1 MATHEYRLSQAHTR
15 KQIQVKIVVTGGC
28 GYIGSHIS
36 RYLKQQDKNY
46 KVYVIDKERR
56 DHTLKDID
64 GFLHTDYV
72 SRQSLLW
79 LDELQPDVIVH
90 CAGDISVRESVED
103 PAKYYDNNVAKTI
116 TFLNHVK
123 DYKKKPLVLFSSS
136 ASVYG
141 NPDHV
146 PLVETDRIKP
156 ISPYG
161 HTKDIIEQVL
171 QNYNQAYGLPGVCF
185 RYFNAAGAEPNTFD
199 LGQAPGAGHII
210 ARLLES
216 KIRDEFFIL
225 NGVDFATPD
234 RTCIRDYI
242 HVWDLADAHY
252 RAIQWNVNQ
261 QFGVFN
267 LGTNSGI
274 SNQEIVDYITLKY
287 GPLKLKVGDRRPGDP
302 DRLIADASLAQ
313 NILKWR
319 PNYSTINQIVD
330 SAYKWYTRDV

>member
-1 MATHEYRLSQAHTR
+1 M
-15 KQIQVKIVVTGGC
+15 KIVVTGGC
-28 GYIGSHIS
+28 GYIGSHIA
-36 RYLKQQDKNY
+36 RYLKQHIENCHI
-46 KVYVIDKERR
+46 YVIDRERR
-56 DHTLKDID
+56 DHTLKNVDE
-64 GFLHTDYV
+64 FLHSDCV

-79 LDELQPDVIVH
+79 LDEIQPDVIVH

-123 DYKKKPLVLFSSS
+123 NYKKKPLVLFSSS

-171 QNYNQAYGLPGVCF
+171 LNYNQAYGLPAVCF
-185 RYFNAAGAEPNTFD
+185 RYFNAAGAEPYTFD

-216 KIRDEFFIL
+216 KIHDEFFTL
-225 NGVDFATPD
+225 NGADFNTPD

-252 RAIQWNVNQ
+252 RAIQWNTNK
-261 QFGVFN
+261 QFGIFN

-274 SNQEIVDYITLKY
+274 SNQEIVDYITLHY
-287 GPLKLKVGDRRPGDP
+287 GQLKLRVGERRPGDP
-302 DRLIADASLAQ
+302 DQLIADATLAH

-319 PNYSTINQIVD
+319 PNYSTINQIID
-330 SAYKWYTRDV
+330 SAYKWYTREL

>member
-1 MATHEYRLSQAHTR
+1 M
-15 KQIQVKIVVTGGC
+15 KIIITGGC
-28 GYIGSHIS
+28 GYIGSHIA
-36 RYLKQQDKNY
+36 RYLKQKDESYQ
-46 KVYVIDKERR
+46 VYIIDRERR
-56 DHTLKDID
+56 DHTLKNID

-103 PAKYYDNNVAKTI
+103 PGKYYDNNVAKTI

-123 DYKKKPLVLFSSS
+123 NYKKKPLILFSSS

-146 PLVETDRIKP
+146 PLVETDRVKP

-171 QNYNQAYGLPGVCF
+171 LNYNQAYGLPAVCF

-199 LGQAPGAGHII
+199 LGQAAGAGHII

-216 KIRDEFFIL
+216 KINDENFIL
-225 NGVDFATPD
+225 NGIDFDTPD

-242 HVWDLADAHY
+242 HVWDLAHAHH
-252 RAIQWNVNQ
+252 RAIQWNTNK
-261 QFGVFN
+261 QFAVFN

-274 SNQEIVDYITLKY
+274 SNQEIIDYIVLTY
-287 GPLKLKVGDRRPGDP
+287 GPLKIQVGSRRPGDP
-302 DRLIADASLAQ
+302 DKLIADATLA
-313 NILKWR
+313 NNVLNWR
-319 PNYSTINQIVD
+319 PTYSTINQIVD
-330 SAYKWYTRDV
+330 SAYRWYTRGL

>member
-1 MATHEYRLSQAHTR
+1 M
-15 KQIQVKIVVTGGC
+15 KIVVTGGC

-64 GFLHTDYV
+64 GFLLTDYV

-216 KIRDEFFIL
+216 KIRDEFFTL

-313 NILKWR
+313 NVLKWR

-330 SAYKWYTRDV
+330 SAYKWYTREL

>member
-1 MATHEYRLSQAHTR
+1 
-15 KQIQVKIVVTGGC
+15 VKIVVTGGC

-46 KVYVIDKERR
+46 KVYVIDQERQ

-79 LDELQPDVIVH
+79 LDELQSDVIVH

-216 KIRDEFFIL
+216 KIRDEFFTL

-302 DRLIADASLAQ
+302 DQLIADASLAQ
-313 NILKWR
+313 NVLKWR

>member
-1 MATHEYRLSQAHTR
+1 M
-15 KQIQVKIVVTGGC
+15 KIVITGGC
-28 GYIGSHIS
+28 GYIGSHIA
-36 RYLKQQDKNY
+36 RYLKQHNEGSS
-46 KVYVIDKERR
+46 VYIIDHERR
-56 DHTLKDID
+56 DHTLKNVD

-79 LDELQPDVIVH
+79 LDEIQPDVIVH
-90 CAGDISVRESVED
+90 CAGDISVRESVDD

-123 DYKKKPLVLFSSS
+123 DYKKKPLILFSSS

-146 PLVETDRIKP
+146 PLVETDRVKP

-161 HTKDIIEQVL
+161 HTKDIIEVVL
-171 QNYNQAYGLPGVCF
+171 QNYNQAYGLPSVCF

-216 KIRDEFFIL
+216 KINNEFFTL
-225 NGVDFATPD
+225 NGVDFDTPD

-242 HVWDLADAHY
+242 HVWDLADAHH
-252 RAIQWNVNQ
+252 RAIKWNTNQ
-261 QFGVFN
+261 QFAVFN

-274 SNQEIVDYITLKY
+274 SNQDVVDYITFNY
-287 GPLKLKVGDRRPGDP
+287 GALKLRVGPRRPGDP
-302 DRLIADASLAQ
+302 DKLIADATLANRVLQ
-313 NILKWR
+313 WK

-330 SAYKWYTRDV
+330 SAYKWYTRGV

>member
-1 MATHEYRLSQAHTR
+1 M
-15 KQIQVKIVVTGGC
+15 KIVVTGGC
-28 GYIGSHIS
+28 GYIGSHIA
-36 RYLKQQDKNY
+36 RYLKQHNENCS
-46 KVYVIDKERR
+46 VYVIDRERR
-56 DHTLKDID
+56 DHTLKNID

-123 DYKKKPLVLFSSS
+123 DYKKKPQILFSSS

-171 QNYNQAYGLPGVCF
+171 LNYNQAYGLPGVCF
-185 RYFNAAGAEPNTFD
+185 RYFNAAGAEPINYD
-199 LGQAPGAGHII
+199 LGQAAGAGHII

-216 KIRDEFFIL
+216 KISDEFFTL
-225 NGVDFATPD
+225 NGIDFNTPD

-242 HVWDLADAHY
+242 HVWDLADAHN
-252 RAIQWNVNQ
+252 RAIQWNKNNQ
-261 QFGVFN
+261 FAIFN
-267 LGTNSGI
+267 LGTNSGL
-274 SNQEIVDYITLKY
+274 SNQQIIDYISQTYGSLKITI
-287 GPLKLKVGDRRPGDP
+287 GPRRLGDP
-302 DRLIADASLAQ
+302 DQLIADAKLAN
-313 NILKWR
+313 NILGWQ
-319 PNYSTINQIVD
+319 PNYSTLNQIVD
-330 SAYKWYTRDV
+330 SAYKWYTRGI

>member
-1 MATHEYRLSQAHTR
+1 M
-15 KQIQVKIVVTGGC
+15 KIVVTGGC

-46 KVYVIDKERR
+46 TVYVIDRERR
-56 DHTLKDID
+56 DHTLKNVD
-64 GFLHTDYV
+64 GFLHTDIV

-90 CAGDISVRESVED
+90 CAGDLSVRESVED
-103 PAKYYDNNVAKTI
+103 PAKYYDNNVSKTI
-116 TFLNHVK
+116 TLLNHVK

-146 PLVETDRIKP
+146 PLVETDRVKP

-171 QNYNQAYGLPGVCF
+171 QNYNQAYGLPSVCF
-185 RYFNAAGAEPNTFD
+185 RYFNAAGAEPYNSD

-216 KIRDEFFIL
+216 RIRDEVFTL
-225 NGVDFATPD
+225 NGVDFNTPD

-242 HVWDLADAHY
+242 HVWDLADAHH

-261 QFGVFN
+261 QFAVFN

-274 SNQEIVDYITLKY
+274 SNQEIIDYITLKY
-287 GPLKLKVGDRRPGDP
+287 GPLKLKVGDRRSGDP
-302 DRLIADASLAQ
+302 DQLIANASLAQ
-313 NILKWR
+313 NVLKWN

-330 SAYKWYTRDV
+330 SAYKWYTREL

>member
-1 MATHEYRLSQAHTR
+1 M
-15 KQIQVKIVVTGGC
+15 KIIITGGC
-28 GYIGSHIS
+28 GYIGSHIA
-36 RYLKQQDKNY
+36 RYLKQHNENAE
-46 KVYVIDKERR
+46 VYVIDRERR
-56 DHTLKDID
+56 DHTLKNID
-64 GFLHTDYV
+64 GFLHTDYI

-79 LDELQPDVIVH
+79 LDEIQPDVIVH

-123 DYKKKPLVLFSSS
+123 NYKKKPLVLFSSS

-161 HTKDIIEQVL
+161 HTKDIVEQVL
-171 QNYNQAYGLPGVCF
+171 LNYNQAYGLPAVCF
-185 RYFNAAGAEPNTFD
+185 RYFNAAGAEPYNFD

-216 KIRDEFFIL
+216 KINNDFFTL
-225 NGVDFATPD
+225 NGIDFNTPD

-242 HVWDLADAHY
+242 HVWDLADAHH
-252 RAIQWNVNQ
+252 RAIQWNRNK
-261 QFGVFN
+261 QFAIFN

-274 SNQEIVDYITLKY
+274 SNQEIVDYITLTY
-287 GPLKLKVGDRRPGDP
+287 GQLKLKVGERRPGDP
-302 DRLIADASLAQ
+302 DRLIADATLAQ
-313 NILKWR
+313 SILKWR
-319 PNYSTINQIVD
+319 PNYSTINQIID
-330 SAYKWYTRDV
+330 SAYKWYTSGI

>member
-1 MATHEYRLSQAHTR
+1 M
-15 KQIQVKIVVTGGC
+15 KIVITGGC

-36 RYLKQQDKNY
+36 RYLKQNLENSQ
-46 KVYVIDKERR
+46 VYIIDRERR
-56 DHTLKDID
+56 DHTLKNID
-64 GFLHTDYV
+64 AFLQTDFV
-72 SRQSLLW
+72 SKQSLLW

-90 CAGDISVRESVED
+90 CAGDLSVRESVED
-103 PAKYYDNNVAKTI
+103 PAKYYDNNVSKTI
-116 TFLNHVK
+116 TLLNHVK

-146 PLVETDRIKP
+146 PLVETDRVKP

-171 QNYNQAYGLPGVCF
+171 QNYNQAYGLPSVCF
-185 RYFNAAGAEPNTFD
+185 RYFNAAGAEPYNSD

-216 KIRDEFFIL
+216 RIRDEVFTL
-225 NGVDFATPD
+225 NGVDFNTPD

-242 HVWDLADAHY
+242 HVWDLADAHH

-261 QFGVFN
+261 QFAVFN

-274 SNQEIVDYITLKY
+274 SNQEIIDYITLKY
-287 GPLKLKVGDRRPGDP
+287 GPLKLKVGDRRSGDP
-302 DRLIADASLAQ
+302 DQLIANASLAQ
-313 NILKWR
+313 NVLKWN

-330 SAYKWYTRDV
+330 SAYKWYTREL

>member
-1 MATHEYRLSQAHTR
+1 M
-15 KQIQVKIVVTGGC
+15 KIVITGGC

-36 RYLKQQDKNY
+36 RYLKQNNENCS
-46 KVYVIDKERR
+46 VYIIDRERR
-56 DHTLKDID
+56 DHTLKNVD

-72 SRQSLLW
+72 SKQSLLW
-79 LDELQPDVIVH
+79 LDELQPNVIVH
-90 CAGDISVRESVED
+90 CAGDISVRESVEN

-116 TFLNHVK
+116 TFLNHVTN
-123 DYKKKPLVLFSSS
+123 YKKKPLVLFSSS

-171 QNYNQAYGLPGVCF
+171 QNYNQAYGLPSVCF
-185 RYFNAAGAEPNTFD
+185 RYFNAAGAEPNHSD

-216 KIRDEFFIL
+216 KIRDEFFTL

-242 HVWDLADAHY
+242 HVWDLADAHH
-252 RAIQWNVNQ
+252 RAIQWNVDQ
-261 QFGVFN
+261 QFAVFN

-287 GPLKLKVGDRRPGDP
+287 GPLKLQVGPRRPGDP
-302 DRLIADASLAQ
+302 DRLIADAGLAQ
-313 NILKWR
+313 NVLKWR

-330 SAYKWYTRDV
+330 SAYKWYTRGV

>member
-1 MATHEYRLSQAHTR
+1 M
-15 KQIQVKIVVTGGC
+15 KIVVTGGC
-28 GYIGSHIS
+28 GYIGSHIA
-36 RYLKQQDKNY
+36 RYLKQHNENCS
-46 KVYVIDKERR
+46 VYIIDRERR
-56 DHTLKDID
+56 DHTLKNVD

-72 SRQSLLW
+72 SKQSLLW

-90 CAGDISVRESVED
+90 CAGDISVRESVEN

-116 TFLNHVK
+116 TFLNHVTN
-123 DYKKKPLVLFSSS
+123 YKKKPLVLFSSS

-171 QNYNQAYGLPGVCF
+171 QNYNQAYGLPSVCF
-185 RYFNAAGAEPNTFD
+185 RYFNAAGAEPDHFD

-216 KIRDEFFIL
+216 KIRDEFFTL
-225 NGVDFATPD
+225 NGVDFDTPD

-242 HVWDLADAHY
+242 HVWDLADAHH
-252 RAIQWNVNQ
+252 RAIHWNTDKRFAV
-261 QFGVFN
+261 VN

-274 SNQEIVDYITLKY
+274 SNQEIIDYITLTY
-287 GPLKLKVGDRRPGDP
+287 GALKLQVGPRRPGDP
-302 DRLIADASLAQ
+302 DRLIADSSLAQ
-313 NILKWR
+313 NVLKWK

-330 SAYKWYTRDV
+330 SAFKWYTRGI

>member
-1 MATHEYRLSQAHTR
+1 M
-15 KQIQVKIVVTGGC
+15 KVVVTGGC
-28 GYIGSHIS
+28 GYIGSHIA
-36 RYLKQQDKNY
+36 RYLKQHNENCS
-46 KVYVIDKERR
+46 VYIIDLERR
-56 DHTLKDID
+56 DHTLKNVD

-72 SRQSLLW
+72 SKQSLLW

-90 CAGDISVRESVED
+90 CAGDVSVRESVEN

-171 QNYNQAYGLPGVCF
+171 FNYNQAYGLPAVCF
-185 RYFNAAGAEPNTFD
+185 RYFNAAGAEPIAFD

-216 KIRDEFFIL
+216 KINDELFTL
-225 NGVDFATPD
+225 NGIDFATPD
-234 RTCIRDYI
+234 RTCIRDYV
-242 HVWDLADAHY
+242 HVWDLADAHH
-252 RAIQWNVNQ
+252 RAIKWNINNQ
-261 QFGVFN
+261 FAVFN

-287 GPLKLKVGDRRPGDP
+287 GPLKLRVGERRPGDP
-302 DRLIADASLAQ
+302 DQLVADSTLAQ
-313 NILKWR
+313 SVLNWR

-330 SAYKWYTRDV
+330 SAYKWYTRGI

>member
-1 MATHEYRLSQAHTR
+1 M
-15 KQIQVKIVVTGGC
+15 KIVVTGGC

-46 KVYVIDKERR
+46 TVYVIDRERR
-56 DHTLKDID
+56 DHTLKHID

-123 DYKKKPLVLFSSS
+123 NYKKKPLVLFSSS

-171 QNYNQAYGLPGVCF
+171 QNYNQAYGLPSVCF

-216 KIRDEFFIL
+216 KIRDEFFTL

-287 GPLKLKVGDRRPGDP
+287 GPLKLQVGPRRPGDP

-313 NILKWR
+313 NVLKWK

-330 SAYKWYTRDV
+330 SAYKWYTREL

>member
-1 MATHEYRLSQAHTR
+1 M
-15 KQIQVKIVVTGGC
+15 KVVITGGC
-28 GYIGSHIS
+28 GYIGSHIA
-36 RYLKQQDKNY
+36 RYLKHTKENIA
-46 KVYVIDKERR
+46 VYIIDQERR
-56 DHTLKDID
+56 DHTLKNID

-79 LDELQPDVIVH
+79 LDEIQPDVIVH

-171 QNYNQAYGLPGVCF
+171 LNYNQAYELPAVCF
-185 RYFNAAGAEPNTFD
+185 RYFNAAGAEPNNYD
-199 LGQAPGAGHII
+199 LGQAPGAVHII

-216 KIRDEFFIL
+216 KLNNEFFTL
-225 NGVDFATPD
+225 NGVDFDTPD

-252 RAIQWNVNQ
+252 RAIQWNTNK
-261 QFGVFN
+261 QFAVFN

-274 SNQEIVDYITLKY
+274 SNQQIVDYINLKY
-287 GPLKLKVGDRRPGDP
+287 GPLKLIVGERRPGDP
-302 DRLIADASLAQ
+302 GQLIADATLAQ
-313 NILKWR
+313 SVLKWK
-319 PNYSTINQIVD
+319 PNYSTINQIID
-330 SAYKWYTRDV
+330 SAYKWYTRGV

>member
-1 MATHEYRLSQAHTR
+1 M
-15 KQIQVKIVVTGGC
+15 KVVITGGC
-28 GYIGSHIS
+28 GYIGSHVS
-36 RYLKQQDKNY
+36 RYLKQKLENSQ
-46 KVYVIDKERR
+46 VYIIDRERR
-56 DHTLKDID
+56 DHTLKNVD
-64 GFLHTDYV
+64 GFLHADFA
-72 SRQSLLW
+72 SKQSLLW

-90 CAGDISVRESVED
+90 CAGDLSVRESVEN
-103 PAKYYDNNVAKTI
+103 PAKYYDNNVSKTI
-116 TFLNHVK
+116 TLLNHVK

-171 QNYNQAYGLPGVCF
+171 LNYNQAYGLPAVCF
-185 RYFNAAGAEPNTFD
+185 RYFNAAGAEPDNSD

-216 KIRDEFFIL
+216 KINDETFTL
-225 NGVDFATPD
+225 NGLDFDTPD
-234 RTCIRDYI
+234 RTCVRDYI

-252 RAIQWNVNQ
+252 RAIEWNTDKRWA
-261 QFGVFN
+261 VFN

-274 SNQEIVDYITLKY
+274 SNQEIINYITETY
-287 GPLKLKVGDRRPGDP
+287 GALPIQIGPRRPGDP
-302 DRLIADASLAQ
+302 DCLIADATLANRVLVWQ
-313 NILKWR
+313 
-319 PNYSTINQIVD
+319 PNYSTLNQIVD
-330 SAYKWYTRDV
+330 SAYKWYTRGI

>member
-1 MATHEYRLSQAHTR
+1 MR
-15 KQIQVKIVVTGGC
+15 VVVTGGC

-36 RYLKQQDKNY
+36 RYLKQYLNNSEI
-46 KVYVIDKERR
+46 YVIDRERR
-56 DHTLKDID
+56 DHTLKNIN
-64 GFLHTDYV
+64 GFLHSDYV
-72 SRQSLLW
+72 SKQSLLW
-79 LDELQPDVIVH
+79 LDEIQPDVIVH

-171 QNYNQAYGLPGVCF
+171 LNYNQAYELPAVCF
-185 RYFNAAGAEPNTFD
+185 RYFNAAGAEPNNYD

-216 KIRDEFFIL
+216 KLNNEFFTL
-225 NGVDFATPD
+225 NGVDFDTPD

-252 RAIQWNVNQ
+252 RAIQWNTNK
-261 QFGVFN
+261 QFAVFN

-274 SNQEIVDYITLKY
+274 SNQQIVDYINLKY
-287 GPLKLKVGDRRPGDP
+287 GPLKLIVGERRPGDP
-302 DRLIADASLAQ
+302 GQLIADATLAQ
-313 NILKWR
+313 SVLKWN
-319 PNYSTINQIVD
+319 PNYSTIDQIVD
-330 SAYKWYTRDV
+330 SAYKWYTSGI

>member
-1 MATHEYRLSQAHTR
+1 M
-15 KQIQVKIVVTGGC
+15 KIVITGGC
-28 GYIGSHIS
+28 GYIGSHIA
-36 RYLKQQDKNY
+36 RYLKRHNENS
-46 KVYVIDKERR
+46 KVYIIDQERR
-56 DHTLKDID
+56 DHTLKNID
-64 GFLHTDYV
+64 GFLHTDYI

-79 LDELQPDVIVH
+79 LDEIQPDVIIH

-123 DYKKKPLVLFSSS
+123 DYKKKPLILFSSS

-171 QNYNQAYGLPGVCF
+171 LHYNQAYGLPAVCF
-185 RYFNAAGAEPNTFD
+185 RYFNAAGAEPYNFD

-216 KIRDEFFIL
+216 KLNDEFFTL
-225 NGVDFATPD
+225 NGVDFDTPD

-252 RAIQWNVNQ
+252 RAILWNTNK
-261 QFGVFN
+261 QFAVFN

-274 SNQEIVDYITLKY
+274 SNHEIIDYITIHY
-287 GPLKLKVGDRRPGDP
+287 GQLKLQVGPRRPGDP
-302 DRLIADASLAQ
+302 DRLIADASLAKS
-313 NILKWR
+313 ILDWK
-319 PNYSTINQIVD
+319 PNYSTINQIID
-330 SAYKWYTRDV
+330 SAYKWYTSGI

>member
-1 MATHEYRLSQAHTR
+1 M
-15 KQIQVKIVVTGGC
+15 KIVVTGGC

-64 GFLHTDYV
+64 GFLLTDYV

-216 KIRDEFFIL
+216 KIRDEFFTL

-302 DRLIADASLAQ
+302 DQLIADASLAQ
-313 NILKWR
+313 NVLKWR